1 MISDDPAREP
11 TGVAA
16 TAATAVAATATA
28 AAAAAAGDGDG
39 FGKALPG
46 RVPPYWSRWTGSRGA
61 GRLRSVW

>member
-16 TAATAVAATATA
+16 TAVAATATA
-28 AAAAAAGDGDG
+28 AAAAAGDGDGDG